1 MKCANH
7 PRTEAA
13 ASCAGCGKALCAQ
26 CAVELPA
33 AGAGHGSWC
42 RECLAAAVQPRRRS
56 RLVAAILSIIPG
68 AGHMYLGQVG
78 RGFAIMGLLIA
89 SIFLVILYSDTTGM
103 YWMTA
108 FLIPTLSVLFLSY
121 AVFDS
126 LNSAGGDDT
135 MKAIWEKVLLNRR
148 AAGYVLLVAGVV
160 GLLNLLDATVG
171 AMVRRALG
179 LEVPLTAFVVPIV
192 LVIVG
197 VFLLRRARPAA

>member
-7 PRTEAA
+7 PRTEAG
-13 ASCAGCGKALCAQ
+13 ASCAGCGKPLCGQ
-26 CAVELPA
+26 CAVDLPDAGGA
-33 AGAGHGSWC
+33 ARTWC
-42 RECLAAAVQPRRRS
+42 RECLAKAVQPRRRS

-68 AGHMYLGQVG
+68 AGHMYLGLIG
-78 RGFAIMGLLIA
+78 KGFALMGLLIA

-108 FLIPTLSVLFLSY
+108 FLIPTLGVLFLSY

-135 MKAIWEKVLLNRR
+135 MQAIWEKVLLNRR
-148 AAGYVLLVAGVV
+148 AAGYVVLVAGVV
-160 GLLNLLDATVG
+160 GVLNLLDASVG
-171 AMVRRALG
+171 RLVRQGLG
-179 LEVPLTAFVVPIV
+179 LEVPLTAFVVPLV

-197 VFLLRRARPAA
+197 IFLLRKAKSQG